1 MSKIPGIK
9 TVDFIVRASGEGI
22 VNHNGAMSVYNPSAG
37 QTIKNHMFPKLRG
50 VDPMR
55 KMVKDG
61 DKVMG
66 MSLADPD
73 LATAALVVSASCIRS
88 HLFKSVSFGVAQ
100 VTRNMAGDAL
110 ASLLGLMRGYLITD
124 GGANFPRKSPLHIT
138 DFECEKP
145 GLRYNQGSKAGS
157 RDETSLH
164 SNFATD
170 KDLQYVGKGSIS
182 IEDLQ
187 FIPLENTHGRSS
199 YSEAI
204 SMAQGLALAEHVT
217 QYLQDSSGRE
227 DAKAEF
233 VTNAVRKGAFV
244 KEGEA
249 GLLLNDAAMDVV
261 IQETLEL
268 LRTLYVRQA
277 KGFLRVDEVL
287 VDYNAGHAF
296 RILKDP
302 SVAVTEKREPYAV
315 YYRDETLEP
324 GVFEK
329 KMKDLVERDKADKAA
344 RKEKKAA
351 KNKPAD
357 APAAAA
363 TDTPVAPATE

>member
-1 MSKIPGIK
+1 MSKISGIK
-9 TVDFIVRASGEGI
+9 TVDFIVCASGEGV

-37 QTIKNHMFPKLRG
+37 QTIKNHLFPKLRG

-55 KMVKDG
+55 KVVKDG

-88 HLFKSVSFGVAQ
+88 HLFKGVSFGVAQ
-100 VTRNMAGDAL
+100 MTRNIAGDAL

-138 DFECEKP
+138 DFECAKP
-145 GLRYNQGSKAGS
+145 GLRYNQGSKACS
-157 RDETSLH
+157 HAETSLH

-204 SMAQGLALAEHVT
+204 SMAEGLALSEHVT
-217 QYLQDSSGRE
+217 QYLQDISGRE

-233 VTNAVRKGAFV
+233 VTNAVRTGTFV

-249 GLLLNDAAMDVV
+249 GLLLNDAAMDVA

-287 VDYNAGHAF
+287 VDYNTGHAF

-302 SVAVTEKREPYAV
+302 SVAVTEKREPYAM
-315 YYRDETLEP
+315 YYCDGPLTP
-324 GVFEK
+324 SAFEQ
-329 KMKDLVERDKADKAA
+329 KMKNLAERIQAEKAA
-344 RKEKKAA
+344 RREKRAA
-351 KNKPAD
+351 RAKRAD
-357 APAAAA
+357 AGASAPS
-363 TDTPVAPATE
+363 TDE